1 MDLGVWDQLD
11 FAGLSGAAESSEY
24 VFDDSLHHLS
34 ADNSAGESS
43 SSATL
48 SNSPQQAV
56 LPRRPIPIAPLGGVT
71 RDPVKK
77 KKLERRGHFKS
88 RNGCFNCKKRR
99 IKVDIMLQSSYFAPG
114 RDLS

>member
-1 MDLGVWDQLD
+1 MDSNNMDLGLWDELD
-11 FAGLSGAAESSEY
+11 LAGLSGAAASSEF
-24 VFDDSLHHLS
+24 VIDDSFSHLS
-34 ADNSAGESS
+34 AENSAGESS

-56 LPRRPIPIAPLGGVT
+56 VPHRPIAIAPSNAVT
-71 RDPVKK
+71 KAPPK

-99 IKVDIMLQSSYFAPG
+99 IKVSTTVSRFLFRI
-114 RDLS
+114 

>member
-1 MDLGVWDQLD
+1 MDPGLWDQLG
-11 FAGLSGAAESSEY
+11 FAGLSESAEPSDC
-24 VFDDSLHHLS
+24 VFDGSLNHFS

-48 SNSPQQAV
+48 SNSPGQAIA
-56 LPRRPIPIAPLGGVT
+56 PRGTIAIAPLN
-71 RDPVKK
+71 PVARAPAK

-99 IKVDIMLQSSYFAPG
+99 IKVITELPG
-114 RDLS
+114 TPPPSLI